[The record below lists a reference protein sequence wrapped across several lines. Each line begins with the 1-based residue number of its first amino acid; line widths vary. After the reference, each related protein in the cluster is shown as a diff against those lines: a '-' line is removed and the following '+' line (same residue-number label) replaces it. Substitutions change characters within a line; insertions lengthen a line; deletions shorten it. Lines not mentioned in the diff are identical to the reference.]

1 MFWMSTSCFLGTIT
15 LLVVTW
21 FPAGE
26 RTTATGFIVAVQM
39 VGLVPPAILFPQIVE
54 DPGQIILTLI
64 FGGTQKTLPF
74 NIATLQKRHYSILLP
89 VKNNNFHC
97 P

>member
-54 DPGQIILTLI
+54 DPGQTATLI
-64 FGGTQKTLPF
+64 LFWVIDIKNGCIPIIRENKGL
-74 NIATLQKRHYSILLP
+74 LQ
-89 VKNNNFHC
+89 N
-97 P
+97 